1 MTGDR
6 PDRSATDGPG
16 AASTR
21 GSWVSD
27 LRDLERRDDDFS
39 PSTRLRA
46 LAARRTARR
55 SRAASDGDSSPE
67 SRDAKTDKSPADSA
81 PSPLIAAIRRAA
93 AVEDLT
99 PVGSADQR
107 RYGRAVDARVTAD
120 GGNYD
125 LEVRLFRPPDSDGFA
140 AALAEQIDRWVD
152 LSDLDGIV
160 PVVDGSEDPRPWV
173 LTAPVTATLAD
184 RSPDPSDAVE
194 QAHTLARTVASLHER
209 GAVHAGID
217 PRHVV
222 YPAGSD
228 RPHLDNVGVVDVYRR
243 YTDPATVLDPRY
255 APPEYFDDRYG
266 VVDRTTDVYGMGALL
281 YRIFT
286 GRDPFE
292 GSPAAVR
299 EQVLTG
305 PFPTPSD
312 VTELPEALDDIVARA
327 TATDKFD
334 RYQSAAALFEDV
346 NDLCLW
352 LLDE

>member
-16 AASTR
+16 AESTP

-46 LAARRTARR
+46 LAARRTAKQ
-55 SRAASDGDSSPE
+55 SRPAPDGDV
-67 SRDAKTDKSPADSA
+67 SRDVGRTATDNPTDRST
-81 PSPLIAAIRRAA
+81 PSPLIAGIRRAA

-120 GGNYD
+120 GGRYD
-125 LEVRLFRPPDSDGFA
+125 LEVRLFRPPESDGFA
-140 AALAEQIDRWVD
+140 TALADQIDRWVG

-160 PVVDGSEDPRPWV
+160 PAVDGSEDPRPW
-173 LTAPVTATLAD
+173 LLAAPVTATLAD
-184 RSPDPSDAVE
+184 RSPNPSDAVE
-194 QAHTLARTVASLHER
+194 QAHTLARTVASLHRR

-222 YPAGSD
+222 YPAKSD
-228 RPHLDNVGVVDVYRR
+228 RPHLDNVGLVDVYRR

-266 VVDRTTDVYGMGALL
+266 VVDRTTDVYALGAVCYRLL
-281 YRIFT
+281 T
-286 GRDPFE
+286 GQPPYE
-292 GSPAAVR
+292 GSPAEIRDA
-299 EQVLTG
+299 VLTD
-305 PFPTPSD
+305 PLPRPSTQAA
-312 VTELPEALDDIVARA
+312 VPEAVDTVVRTA

-334 RYQSAAALFEDV
+334 RYGSATAFAEALRDACATER
-346 NDLCLW
+346 
-352 LLDE
+352 